1 MPNLREPGVESN
13 QSEYWL
19 DLRRSLQ
26 QFVSP
31 RVERDAVED
40 IASGVM
46 LKLVTKRDE
55 LTSATDPMA
64 WLYRAASNAVTDY
77 YRRRAA
83 ERRLQSAAAV
93 EMSIDPN
100 ELLQSDEH
108 TSWDLSKCMAPMI
121 GRLAPH
127 YSEALTLVAI
137 DGFSQVEAAQ
147 KLHVPV
153 TTLKSRVQRGR
164 LKLRDELLDCCAVE
178 VDRRGNVVD
187 AEQRA
192 ENPTACGC

>member
-19 DLRRSLQ
+19 DLRRSSQ
-26 QFVSP
+26 QFVSR
-31 RVERDAVED
+31 RVGREAVED
-40 IASGVM
+40 IVSGVI

-64 WLYRAASNAVTDY
+64 WHCVASNAVTGY
-77 YRRRAA
+77 YRRRAP